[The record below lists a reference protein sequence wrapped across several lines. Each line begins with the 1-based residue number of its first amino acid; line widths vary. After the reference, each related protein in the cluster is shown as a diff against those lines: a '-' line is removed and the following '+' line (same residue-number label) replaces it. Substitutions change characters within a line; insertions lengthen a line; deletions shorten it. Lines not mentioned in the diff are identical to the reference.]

1 MAGIAAPNAPP
12 SRTTHTAARRP
23 GWRSAGLASLLA
35 LSTACGGAEIP
46 QISTEGM
53 EPAVGTAIRA
63 ALAAVEDGT
72 RDPARWGRLGMVL
85 HAHGLPD
92 LAGDAYAEAARLDDG
107 DHRWPHLQGRLVE
120 TADPAGALALA
131 DEALRRNRYFSP
143 ALALRARVLERLG
156 EDDAAGGA
164 WEALQ
169 QASPDSFEASLA
181 LGRRRLASGDLEGA
195 LTALE
200 RLVDLLPSSAAGW
213 SFLSQVRRRLGDAE
227 GAASAA
233 ARARHGFPHAVSR
246 GYRRSG
252 PAPGRGPG
260 SAGRQPG
267 QEARARRAS
276 AAGDHD
282 TAEGIYRRLLA
293 ERPGSAGLHYNHGNA
308 LARLGR
314 TDEAEAAYRAALS
327 RDSDSSS
334 AMANL
339 ANLLAR
345 TGRDEEADALYR
357 RSVAADPTHL
367 PTLLGA
373 SSLHFQRG
381 NLRQAERFLR
391 DALARDPD
399 HPAALQGLGQ
409 LLATAGRLGEAA
421 GTLTRALTAA
431 GQEGAAA
438 GQLAGLHFLLAD
450 VERQRGRRAEALR
463 HLARAEALGMAVPPA
478 FRAQLEAGR

>member
-1 MAGIAAPNAPP
+1 
-12 SRTTHTAARRP
+12 
-23 GWRSAGLASLLA
+23 
-35 LSTACGGAEIP
+35 
-46 QISTEGM
+46 M
-53 EPAVGTAIRA
+53 EPAVRSAIRA
-63 ALAAVEDGT
+63 ALSAVEDGA

-85 HAHGLPD
+85 HAHGLSG
-92 LAGDAYAEAARLDDG
+92 LAGEAYAEAARLDDG
-107 DHRWPHLQGRLVE
+107 DHRWPHLHGRLVE

-143 ALALRARVLERLG
+143 ALALRARVLETLG

-181 LGRRRLASGDLEGA
+181 LGRRRLASGDLDGA
-195 LTALE
+195 LAALE
-200 RLVDLLPSSAAGW
+200 GLVDLLPSSAAGW

-233 ARARHGFPHAVSR
+233 ARARTASRTVSLGTTTDPDPLLVAVQDLRADSR
-246 GYRRSG
+246 
-252 PAPGRGPG
+252 
-260 SAGRQPG
+260 G

-282 TAEGIYRRLLA
+282 TAEGIYRRLLT
-293 ERPGSAGLHYNHGNA
+293 ERPDSADLHYNHGNA

-345 TGRDEEADALYR
+345 TGRNDEADALYR
-357 RSVAADPTHL
+357 RSVAVDPAHL

-391 DALARDPD
+391 DALAQDPT

-409 LLATAGRLGEAA
+409 LLATGGRLGEAA
-421 GTLTRALTAA
+421 DTLTRALAA
-431 GQEGAAA
+431 AEEEGAAA

-463 HLARAEALGMAVPPA
+463 HLARAEALGMAIPPA